1 MADFNRVLIMGRLT
15 RDLDLRYTGSGSAVA
30 DFNLAINR
38 SYTTT
43 DGTARRET
51 CFVDVTVW
59 RSLAEKCKENL
70 KKGSPVFV
78 EGRLHLDTWK
88 GPSGEKRNKL
98 RVIAE
103 TVKFL
108 GREEEN
114 KQDGGEK
121 KDSPDKFEF

>member
-1 MADFNRVLIMGRLT
+1 MADFNRVLLMGRLT
-15 RDLDLRYTGSGSAVA
+15 RDPDLRYTGSGSAVT

-38 SYTTT
+38 SYTTQ
-43 DGTARRET
+43 DGQARRET
-51 CFVDVTVW
+51 TFVDVTVW
-59 RSLAEKCKENL
+59 RRLAEICGETL

-103 TVKFL
+103 TIKFMD
-108 GREEEN
+108 REDGKEN
-114 KQDGGEK
+114 MDTPQTPEK
-121 KDSPDKFEF
+121 FDF

>member
-1 MADFNRVLIMGRLT
+1 MADFNRVLVMGRLT
-15 RDLDLRYTGSGSAVA
+15 RNPDLRYTATGTAVT

-43 DGTARRET
+43 EGKARRET

-59 RSLAEKCKENL
+59 RKLAELCGETL
-70 KKGSPVFV
+70 KKGSSVFV

-103 TVKFL
+103 SVQFFD
-108 GREEEN
+108 REEGKE
-114 KQDGGEK
+114 DSSEIETPEK
-121 KDSPDKFEF
+121 FNF

>member
-1 MADFNRVLIMGRLT
+1 MADYNRVLIMGRLT
-15 RDLDLRYTGSGSAVA
+15 RDPDLRYTTSGTAVA

-38 SYTTT
+38 SYA
-43 DGTARRET
+43 TAEGQSRRET

-59 RSLAEKCKENL
+59 RRLAEVCGGTL

-88 GPSGEKRNKL
+88 GPGGEKRSKL

-103 TVKFL
+103 SVQFL
-108 GREEEN
+108 DKE
-114 KQDGGEK
+114 GEK
-121 KDSPDKFEF
+121 TDDETAAAPESYDF

>member
-1 MADFNRVLIMGRLT
+1 MADFNRVLVMGRLT
-15 RDLDLRYTGSGSAVA
+15 RNPDLRYTGSGSAVA

-38 SYTTT
+38 SYTTN
-43 DGTARRET
+43 DGKSRRET

-59 RSLAEKCKENL
+59 RRLAEICGEVL

-103 TVKFL
+103 TIQFMEREAEEGKSEDDTQAPEKF
-108 GREEEN
+108 
-114 KQDGGEK
+114 D
-121 KDSPDKFEF
+121 F